1 MDTQNRK
8 IDKSLLV
15 KNMTSTF
22 KTLAI
27 LVLMSFLGTSCI
39 DIISEMEKLVG
50 MPMKEALTPVAEE
63 NKWYE
68 FNGDG
73 YKIKVYEVKRNYL
86 ERYYT
91 AFKSKGFKGY
101 NPASWKQSEM
111 YKYIKD
117 SHGLYKRFAKNNEEI
132 YVFLNMD
139 TGMII
144 YYYELL

>member
-1 MDTQNRK
+1 
-8 IDKSLLV
+8 
-15 KNMTSTF
+15 MTSTF

-50 MPMKEALTPVAEE
+50 MPMKKALTPVAEE

-91 AFKSKGFKGY
+91 VFKSKGFI
-101 NPASWKQSEM
+101 KQNVQPPS
-111 YKYIKD
+111 
-117 SHGLYKRFAKNNEEI
+117 
-132 YVFLNMD
+132 FL
-139 TGMII
+139 TI
-144 YYYELL
+144 LLLFHFLSTL

>member
-1 MDTQNRK
+1 M
-8 IDKSLLV
+8 SL
-15 KNMTSTF
+15 
-22 KTLAI
+22 
-27 LVLMSFLGTSCI
+27 LGTSCI

-63 NKWYE
+63 SKWNE

-91 AFKSKGFKGY
+91 AFKSKGFKEY
-101 NPASWKQSEM
+101 NSASWKQSEM
-111 YKYIKD
+111 YRYIKD

-132 YVFLNMD
+132 YVFLNID
-139 TGMII
+139 IGMII